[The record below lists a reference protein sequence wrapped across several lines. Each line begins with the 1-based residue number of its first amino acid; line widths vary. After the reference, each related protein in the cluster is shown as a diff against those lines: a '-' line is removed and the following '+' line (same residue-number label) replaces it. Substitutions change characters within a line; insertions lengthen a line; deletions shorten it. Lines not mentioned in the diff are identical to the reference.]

1 MALIFVSVPSAKAT
15 NGGQLTSAF
24 LEELAILHE
33 KYPQHT
39 FICPVVQWYS
49 ILGYMECRDTV
60 WETWKPH
67 CLNII
72 RACDEV
78 WVLLGSGWKIP
89 RYEVNESNSSRGVA
103 GELYLAV
110 QNDKSIS
117 FVDVDG
123 LT

>member
-1 MALIFVSVPSAKAT
+1 
-15 NGGQLTSAF
+15 
-24 LEELAILHE
+24 
-33 KYPQHT
+33 
-39 FICPVVQWYS
+39 
-49 ILGYMECRDTV
+49 V
-60 WETWKPH
+60 WLWEARH

-89 RYEVNESNSSRGVA
+89 QYEVNESNSSRGVA

-110 QNDKSIS
+110 QHDKSIS